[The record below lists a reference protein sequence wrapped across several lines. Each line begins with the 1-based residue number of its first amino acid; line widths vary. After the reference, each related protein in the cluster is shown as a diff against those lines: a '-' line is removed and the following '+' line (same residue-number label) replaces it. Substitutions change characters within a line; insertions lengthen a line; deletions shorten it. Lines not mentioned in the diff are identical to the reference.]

1 MAEAQDQAVERKP
14 LSNFKL
20 ASYGAPS
27 MPLSMVTLPLAV
39 YLTPVYADSD
49 GFALSLGFVG
59 LMLALS
65 RVFDGLTDPL
75 IGFYSDRI
83 RTRWGRRKPFILIG
97 TPIFVVGVWLLWIPP
112 IEFTEVTFLGFTF
125 NSGYPY
131 LLAVLVLMYVGATI
145 KDVPYS
151 AWGAELAQGYNERTL
166 VMSWKEAFTVTG
178 SLIGAM
184 TPAIIVFW
192 GYTKPIDA
200 VFFLTIGV
208 AIAMPLLILNL
219 LKVVPNMR

>member
-1 MAEAQDQAVERKP
+1 MSETKSLNTYQ
-14 LSNFKL
+14 L

-27 MPLSMVTLPLAV
+27 LPLSMVSLPLAV

-97 TPIFVVGVWLLWIPP
+97 TPIFLAGIWLLWIPP
-112 IEFTEVTFLGFTF
+112 IEF
-125 NSGYPY
+125 S
-131 LLAVLVLMYVGATI
+131 
-145 KDVPYS
+145 
-151 AWGAELAQGYNERTL
+151 
-166 VMSWKEAFTVTG
+166 
-178 SLIGAM
+178 
-184 TPAIIVFW
+184 
-192 GYTKPIDA
+192 
-200 VFFLTIGV
+200 
-208 AIAMPLLILNL
+208 
-219 LKVVPNMR
+219 